1 MKDAIITVQDYLDQ
15 AARGNTVDGNFTA
28 GGIRYFWYDE
38 DGDGDIDATYVVQ
51 DNSDSE
57 DFVDG
62 SDTVIR
68 LEGQITLTADNFI

>member
-1 MKDAIITVQDYLDQ
+1 
-15 AARGNTVDGNFTA
+15 
-28 GGIRYFWYDE
+28 
-38 DGDGDIDATYVVQ
+38 VVQ
-51 DNSDSE
+51 DNTDSE